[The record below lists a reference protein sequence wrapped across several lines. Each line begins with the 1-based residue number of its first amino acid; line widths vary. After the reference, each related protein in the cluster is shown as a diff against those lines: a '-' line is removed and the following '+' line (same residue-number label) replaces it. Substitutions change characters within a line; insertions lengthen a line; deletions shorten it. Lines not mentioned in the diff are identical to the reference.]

1 MKSVE
6 SYSPITVEQ
15 LIVGAKNKEIS
26 LKVLIQAIMDNNFF
40 IACSEKALTDKE
52 MILPICTEFDGEKTA
67 CVFTKK
73 EWAEVYM
80 TADISVVKLKAL
92 EWFKQ
97 HPANY
102 GLIVN
107 PSQVACIKFSASGI
121 QNILKE
127 FL

>member
-1 MKSVE
+1 MKSAE
-6 SYSPITVEQ
+6 IYSPITIEQ

-26 LKVLIQAIMDNNFF
+26 LKVLIQAVMDNNFF

-52 MILPICTEFDGEKTA
+52 MILPVCTKFGGEKTA

-80 TADISVVKLKAL
+80 TAEISVVKLKAL
-92 EWFKQ
+92 EWFKL

-127 FL
+127 FI

>member
-1 MKSVE
+1 MKSPE
-6 SYSPITVEQ
+6 SNLPTTIEQ
-15 LIVGAKNKEIS
+15 LILGAKNKEIS
-26 LKVLIQAIMDNNFF
+26 LKVVIQVMMDNNFF

-52 MILPICTEFDGEKTA
+52 IILPLCTEFHGEKTA

-80 TADISVVKLKAL
+80 TADICVVKLKAL
-92 EWFKQ
+92 EWLKK

-107 PSQVACIKFSASGI
+107 PSQDACIKFSASGI

-127 FL
+127 FI